1 MFVTRSVASRRF
13 VWISDGVVEYS
24 LYFLIIFTP
33 FAFGT
38 VEPWSIAIAEV
49 VVFTMALAWGLTMAR
64 FGSRRPPS
72 TSAGSSFWVLGCS
85 RLYRSLFR

>member
-1 MFVTRSVASRRF
+1 
-13 VWISDGVVEYS
+13 VWISDGVVEYG

-49 VVFTMALAWGLTMAR
+49 VPKTEIAIAEMPV
-64 FGSRRPPS
+64 
-72 TSAGSSFWVLGCS
+72 
-85 RLYRSLFR
+85 